1 MESIQFIF
9 GTYNAQAPGT
19 AAADLERV
27 YQRAYKPFLSLL
39 SDFPHLPVVLHYSG
53 VLLEWIEEKHPEFT
67 TLLGEMV
74 QRKQAELLGGGYYDP
89 ILTLIPDA
97 DKLGQLEKLNTY
109 LRSTFG
115 TRPRGSWLTQ
125 RIWEPSLAR
134 ILKNS
139 GSDYTFLDDSYFHIA
154 GVSKDE
160 CFYPHLT
167 EDQGKLLAVFP
178 LCIRLQQMVPVRR
191 PETLIETLKSSAD
204 TEGRRVVVLLLP
216 GETLGSEG
224 GSYEA
229 LYTKGWMR
237 TFFELLVSNREWL
250 KLLTARMYSRKN
262 AVTGRIYFPSL
273 ENKEMMSWVL
283 PREQQKV
290 FRDCAGRMHS
300 FPESEIYL
308 RGGFFRQFLTKY
320 PEVNLLY
327 SRLIYT
333 HILINQLRG
342 DKYAKKAA
350 RKELWKGENHAPFWH
365 GRFGGVY
372 QNSLRKSAYRSFI
385 EAERICRSTAQPI
398 RSIIATDFDMD
409 GAPEYL
415 FQGATLNAFVHR
427 CGASLFAL
435 DYIPAAWNYLDTMAR
450 WPEAYHKRK
459 RDGCDWY
466 PRRGFV
472 DHFFNPD
479 TDLERFDRME
489 KFERGDFVD
498 QPFELVE
505 LKREHKE
512 LILKR
517 IGRLRIKKRDY
528 PFSVQ
533 KKYVFKESSLS
544 LHVTLKNLSKEK
556 LDIYYGTELNIALAA
571 MDGVRLAGI
580 EKSKDRR
587 NLGPGKTTALSL
599 ASIQINDT
607 VNGVTLT
614 LETDKTF
621 DLWSLPVATTQ
632 PETNLYQSSCFVPRW
647 EFELAADQEWEVQI
661 TLSLRQT

>member
-216 GETLGSEG
+216 GETLGLSRIR
-224 GSYEA
+224 A
-229 LYTKGWMR
+229 HP
-237 TFFELLVSNREWL
+237 LVSYL
-250 KLLTARMYSRKN
+250 HFCALM
-262 AVTGRIYFPSL
+262 RITP
-273 ENKEMMSWVL
+273 
-283 PREQQKV
+283 PR
-290 FRDCAGRMHS
+290 
-300 FPESEIYL
+300 
-308 RGGFFRQFLTKY
+308 
-320 PEVNLLY
+320 
-327 SRLIYT
+327 
-333 HILINQLRG
+333 
-342 DKYAKKAA
+342 
-350 RKELWKGENHAPFWH
+350 GEPAT
-365 GRFGGVY
+365 
-372 QNSLRKSAYRSFI
+372 
-385 EAERICRSTAQPI
+385 ICSST
-398 RSIIATDFDMD
+398 
-409 GAPEYL
+409 
-415 FQGATLNAFVHR
+415 
-427 CGASLFAL
+427 
-435 DYIPAAWNYLDTMAR
+435 
-450 WPEAYHKRK
+450 
-459 RDGCDWY
+459 
-466 PRRGFV
+466 
-472 DHFFNPD
+472 
-479 TDLERFDRME
+479 
-489 KFERGDFVD
+489 
-498 QPFELVE
+498 
-505 LKREHKE
+505 
-512 LILKR
+512 
-517 IGRLRIKKRDY
+517 
-528 PFSVQ
+528 
-533 KKYVFKESSLS
+533 
-544 LHVTLKNLSKEK
+544 
-556 LDIYYGTELNIALAA
+556 
-571 MDGVRLAGI
+571 
-580 EKSKDRR
+580 
-587 NLGPGKTTALSL
+587 
-599 ASIQINDT
+599 
-607 VNGVTLT
+607 
-614 LETDKTF
+614 
-621 DLWSLPVATTQ
+621 
-632 PETNLYQSSCFVPRW
+632 
-647 EFELAADQEWEVQI
+647 
-661 TLSLRQT
+661 